1 MINTCPLVKA
11 VRSFLSLSSSPEYQP
26 LYLFRNHPAGKSEF
40 QTSSQN
46 YVFIAQLADNKPKL
60 TTQAIKSWVHL
71 GRRQSLYFPVRSCS
85 HFQVRANSASEANKA
100 KIKAGRVAPGPKRKT
115 WSSCHRTTWKHL
127 NTTIFNNFQYFVE
140 FLAFSRI
147 SCILQNIQHLLE
159 YLAYSRISRIFQN
172 IQNFLQFLEYV
183 CILFLFLPDV
193 VTTWNC

>member
-11 VRSFLSLSSSPEYQP
+11 VRSFLSLSSSPED
-26 LYLFRNHPAGKSEF
+26 LFRNHPAGKSEF

-46 YVFIAQLADNKPKL
+46 YVFIAQLAHNKPKL
-60 TTQAIKSWVHL
+60 TIKSWVHL

-115 WSSCHRTTWKHL
+115 WSSCQRTTWKHL

-159 YLAYSRISRIFQN
+159 
-172 IQNFLQFLEYV
+172 
-183 CILFLFLPDV
+183 
-193 VTTWNC
+193 